1 MKEIQEREGNG
12 LLTLDAGDLLFKKY
26 SGPLQEQE
34 LKRITEQA
42 TLIAETMD
50 FMGYSAV
57 GVGDDDLTL
66 GKEFLVNLSKKVT
79 FPFLSSNLL
88 DEATGKPLFQTSL
101 ILNRKGLRIG
111 IFSLLSPDTFQHPSD
126 PRKKGMIL
134 QPPMEVAQAVMR
146 ELQPKTD
153 LIVLLSHLGYPKDVQ
168 IAQALPGI
176 HFIIGGHTGVN
187 LATPPIIQK
196 SLLLQ
201 MGSKGL
207 YGGRLRLNF
216 YNHDFLFFNAQ
227 EKRALEN
234 SLNQLKERIPFAEAT
249 EIETWLQL
257 NLGTSSR
264 IFNLFR
270 LYQIPYPEEFIQN
283 VRNLISFL
291 KAKESEKGKALR
303 IKIKGETEEILKQL
317 QGRNEFTHHLVA
329 LGDQIKEH
337 PEIQKRIEA
346 FRAKYPE
353 PEKLTPPRQEA
364 PRLPQG
370 TQPN

>member
-1 MKEIQEREGNG
+1 MLI
-12 LLTLDAGDLLFKKY
+12 LDAGDLLFKKY
-26 SGPLQEQE
+26 SGPVQEQE
-34 LKRITEQA
+34 LKKITEQA
-42 TLIAETMD
+42 TLIAESMD

-66 GKEFLVNLSKKVT
+66 GKEFLSNLSKKVN
-79 FPFLSSNLL
+79 FPFLSSNLI

-111 IFSLLSPDTFQHPSD
+111 LFSLLSPDTFQHPSD
-126 PRKKGMIL
+126 PRKKGIIL
-134 QPPMEVAQAVMR
+134 QPPMEVAQAMIR

-168 IAQALPGI
+168 MAQALPGI

-187 LATPPIIQK
+187 LATPPIINK

-207 YGGRLRLNF
+207 YGGRLYLTLYRN
-216 YNHDFLFFNAQ
+216 DFFFFNST
-227 EKRALEN
+227 EKRTLEN
-234 SLNQLKERIPFAEAT
+234 SLNQLKERIPLAEVT
-249 EIETWLQL
+249 EIETWLQF
-257 NLGTSSR
+257 NLGTYSR
-264 IFNLFR
+264 ILNLFR

-291 KAKESEKGKALR
+291 KAKDSEKEKALR
-303 IKIKGETEEILKQL
+303 VKIKGDTEEILKQL
-317 QGRNEFTHHLVA
+317 EGRNEFTHHLVA
-329 LGDQIKEH
+329 LGDQIKDH
-337 PEIQKRIEA
+337 SEIQKRIEV

-353 PEKLTPPRQEA
+353 PEKFTPPRQEA
-364 PRLPQG
+364 PRQQQG
-370 TQPN
+370 TQQN